1 MQMLTCLSKMMEK
14 LCKIRDIQRAV
25 AAFEH
30 LFEKKYGIC
39 LNEGMALC
47 SLHKASPLSS
57 GEIGKLLGLSLS
69 NTSKVIA
76 SLEKKGFIKRVL
88 GAKDKRRMYFSL
100 TAAGKKLISAVRS
113 EELELPELLN

>member
-1 MQMLTCLSKMMEK
+1 MEK

-88 GAKDKRRMYFSL
+88 GAKDKRRMYFSP

-113 EELELPELLN
+113 EEIEVPELGRC